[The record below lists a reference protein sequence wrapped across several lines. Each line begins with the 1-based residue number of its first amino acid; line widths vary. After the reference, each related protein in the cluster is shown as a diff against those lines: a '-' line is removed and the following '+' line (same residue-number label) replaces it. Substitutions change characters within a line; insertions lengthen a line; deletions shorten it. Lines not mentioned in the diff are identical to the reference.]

1 MGGKC
6 CPKTTPMESTRFSDY
21 THRWIACVVLGRARI
36 TPRFQTD
43 QVQNTSLEGGVKLLL
58 ACAVEVSDVVQC
70 HCLQLHWVVLPVARL
85 DGLDGQAHLFL
96 PTAFRSRSIPNK
108 KNSVPNKKIVKKIKF
123 FNDS

>member
-1 MGGKC
+1 M
-6 CPKTTPMESTRFSDY
+6 
-21 THRWIACVVLGRARI
+21 LGRARI

-58 ACAVEVSDVVQC
+58 ACAVEVSDVVKR

-96 PTAFRSRSIPNK
+96 VPLPTASKVQFFSQEKKCSFERDNFIPWPSPYFIPK
-108 KNSVPNKKIVKKIKF
+108 
-123 FNDS
+123 